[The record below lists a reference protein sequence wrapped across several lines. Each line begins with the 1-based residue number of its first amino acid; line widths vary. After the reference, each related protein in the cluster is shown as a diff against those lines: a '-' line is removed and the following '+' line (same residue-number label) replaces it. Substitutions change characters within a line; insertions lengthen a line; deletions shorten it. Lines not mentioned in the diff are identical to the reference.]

1 MDSKPKF
8 PSGGSVSLPGRGECK
23 FNFQR
28 FWEFEWKKW
37 VVTWGLPGLHVSS
50 LATYTPATAFPVSP
64 SPTSAEALP
73 RIVTV
78 RQQEPAPQSTLLEI
92 RSRCSSLNRISASTD
107 LFIRISSF
115 DVHWSPLF
123 FSTSKPAKEK
133 LQSHPPPPPP
143 PKKEKVHT
151 IPTVPYPPST
161 ALK

>member
-1 MDSKPKF
+1 MKKMGGNMGAPWPSCFFTSYLHTCHCFPSKPIPNF
-8 PSGGSVSLPGRGECK
+8 GRSTTK
-23 FNFQR
+23 NFH
-28 FWEFEWKKW
+28 
-37 VVTWGLPGLHVSS
+37 P
-50 LATYTPATAFPVSP
+50 
-64 SPTSAEALP
+64 
-73 RIVTV
+73 IVTV

-115 DVHWSPLF
+115 DVHWSSLF
-123 FSTSKPAKEK
+123 FSASKPAKEK